1 MLNRLKLLKHT
12 VGGIFLVAGTT
23 IGAAMLALP
32 VSAGQGGFLPTL
44 LLFLFYWAFMTFTAL
59 LFVEVNLSIKHEN
72 NFISMARHTLGR
84 WGEVVNW
91 VVYLFLLYALTT
103 AYIAG
108 SAADFQYIIQ
118 SLTGYSLPGYLEALP
133 ILLLFSFFVYKGA
146 EAVDYANRYMF
157 SALIAVFFLLII
169 LIVPYMDPALLTHM
183 NFGHSRLAISMVAT
197 SFGYHIIIP
206 TLSEYVDHDV
216 KMLKRIILIGSAI
229 PLLLY
234 VVWTAV
240 TLSIIPLEGNMGI
253 EQGYQLGIKGTDLLL
268 AAVQSPF
275 LVQLCRALSFLAII
289 TSFLGVSLSL
299 RDFLSDGLRM
309 QTTGWR
315 KLFLYFLTFLPP
327 VGLILL
333 NPRIFL
339 TALELAGAYG
349 VVFLLG
355 FMPALMVY
363 QGRKKGMESP
373 YRAPGGKTAL
383 ILTMGISVCIMALE
397 FYNQIFG

>member
-183 NFGHSRLAISMVAT
+183 NFGDRKSTRLNS
-197 SFGYHIIIP
+197 SH
-206 TLSEYVDHDV
+206 
-216 KMLKRIILIGSAI
+216 
-229 PLLLY
+229 
-234 VVWTAV
+234 
-240 TLSIIPLEGNMGI
+240 
-253 EQGYQLGIKGTDLLL
+253 
-268 AAVQSPF
+268 
-275 LVQLCRALSFLAII
+275 
-289 TSFLGVSLSL
+289 
-299 RDFLSDGLRM
+299 
-309 QTTGWR
+309 
-315 KLFLYFLTFLPP
+315 
-327 VGLILL
+327 
-333 NPRIFL
+333 
-339 TALELAGAYG
+339 
-349 VVFLLG
+349 
-355 FMPALMVY
+355 
-363 QGRKKGMESP
+363 
-373 YRAPGGKTAL
+373 
-383 ILTMGISVCIMALE
+383 
-397 FYNQIFG
+397 